1 MSLSTIVAKV
11 ASFYFLSFQ
20 CYCVRPG
27 SQFATLCCFL
37 PYLQLVLPIIS
48 FSAQLIGVV
57 LAHVSTPLAYMI
69 LTFSLLVVP
78 QSFSHSIL
86 LGKLDFL

>member
-11 ASFYFLSFQ
+11 APFYFLSFQ

-27 SQFATLCCFL
+27 SWSTTLCCFL
-37 PYLQLVLPIIS
+37 PYLQLALPIVC
-48 FSAQLIGVV
+48 FSAQLIGVI

-69 LTFSLLVVP
+69 LTFSLLVVLL
-78 QSFSHSIL
+78 SFSHSIL